1 MEPYDLIM
9 LAVVAAATFFGFIK
23 GFAWQVA
30 SLASLVVSY
39 FCALRFADQ
48 LAPMIHDDPRWNKY
62 AAMLVIYAGTS
73 LAVWML
79 FRGISGTIDR
89 MKLREFDRQMGGLLG
104 LAKGVLLATV
114 VTFFA
119 VTLTEQSRAAVLRSK
134 SGVYIAEFLHKAEPI
149 MPPELKGYLDP
160 YLLQLEQGLNPNQQ
174 VQPTVPTN
182 LPTNLPVDPRNIPM
196 DGRNPFNNPQPQPYP
211 PGYPQQPQ
219 PAYPNNG
226 GAMYAP
232 PGGYPPPGNYVQ
244 PSVYA
249 PGQPAP
255 YNGAGQPNYQPAMQP
270 NFQPPR

>member
-9 LAVVAAATFFGFIK
+9 LAIAGGATFFGFIK

-39 FCALRFADQ
+39 FCALKFGDQ
-48 LAPMIHDDPRWNKY
+48 LAPLISDNPQWNKY

-73 LAVWML
+73 LAIWTL
-79 FRGISGTIDR
+79 FRGVSGTIDR

-104 LAKGVLLATV
+104 LAKGALLCTV

-160 YLLQLEQGLNPNQQ
+160 YIAQIKQGLDPNQQ
-174 VQPTVPTN
+174 VAPSVPAN
-182 LPTNLPVDPRNIPM
+182 LPIDPRQLP
-196 DGRNPFNNPQPQPYP
+196 NPFNNQQPQPYQ
-211 PGYPQQPQ
+211 PGYPQPGYSQPQPGYPGYPSGGATYAPPSGNYVPPGVYAPGNPYAPQPQ
-219 PAYPNNG
+219 PAYN
-226 GAMYAP
+226 
-232 PGGYPPPGNYVQ
+232 
-244 PSVYA
+244 
-249 PGQPAP
+249 
-255 YNGAGQPNYQPAMQP
+255 PNYQPV
-270 NFQPPR
+270 R